1 MRLDPLQVDAD
12 RYTRAALP
20 AAYAHCCVLRHRRM
34 PFRTSALQATAS
46 YTHSRGPAIEGGAGR
61 RMFGWGARNVSQS
74 VGLDRGGPRRHARLR
89 CRHGQRAHA
98 RRDLKSG
105 TIKVGVNP
113 TLPPLGK
120 FDEKNEIVG
129 FDVDYAA
136 EIAKLLGVKLEIV
149 QVGSPDRI
157 PFVQTGK
164 IDFVMGAMTRTP
176 ERAKVIDFTLPVHT
190 EVMGVLTS
198 RGQALQALE
207 GPRQRERHAGAG
219 AGNHAD
225 QVHRGQSQEGKVTQL
240 DNYPDAVR
248 ALAQGRGDGLSTSS
262 TSSASTCNKH
272 QVKWKVVDAVDVYYC
287 GLGVAKNATG
297 LKDWLNVAIFDLHK
311 KGKVSELW
319 KKWFGIDML
328 YPTGVGPGF

>member
-1 MRLDPLQVDAD
+1 MSVNRLAWIAVALVAMLGFAAD
-12 RYTRAALP
+12 TVSA
-20 AAYAHCCVLRHRRM
+20 
-34 PFRTSALQATAS
+34 RT
-46 YTHSRGPAIEGGAGR
+46 
-61 RMFGWGARNVSQS
+61 
-74 VGLDRGGPRRHARLR
+74 LDEIV
-89 CRHGQRAHA
+89 
-98 RRDLKSG
+98 KSG

-176 ERAKVIDFTLPVHT
+176 ERAKVIDFTMPVHT
-190 EVMGVLTS
+190 EVMGVLTVEGKPFKHWKDLDNES
-198 RGQALQALE
+198 VTLVQVRGTTPIKFIEDNLKKA
-207 GPRQRERHAGAG
+207 
-219 AGNHAD
+219 
-225 QVHRGQSQEGKVTQL
+225 KVTQL

-248 ALAQGRGDGLSTSS
+248 ALAQGRGDGLIDIIDFVGEHM
-262 TSSASTCNKH
+262 NKH
-272 QVKWKVVDAVDVYYC
+272 QVKWKVVEAPVDVYYC

-311 KGKVSELW
+311 RGKTAEIW
-319 KKWFGIDML
+319 KKWFGIDMIH
-328 YPTGVGPGF
+328 PTGVGPGF